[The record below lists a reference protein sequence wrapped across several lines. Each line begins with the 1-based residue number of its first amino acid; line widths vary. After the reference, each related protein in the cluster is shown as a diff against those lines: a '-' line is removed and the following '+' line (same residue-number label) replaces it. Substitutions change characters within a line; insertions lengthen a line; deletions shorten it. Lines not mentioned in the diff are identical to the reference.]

1 MSVLGGGGAGW
12 GPLAALDRHFAAVRP
27 AEVHDADLLQAS
39 VALIVAPDPASLL
52 LIQRAARDGD
62 PWSGQ
67 MALPGGRMGPEDADL
82 RATAMRET
90 LEEVAIPLEAR
101 HYIGQLDD
109 VAPRTPDLPPLM
121 VRPFVFR
128 LPARID
134 PDPCGREVAGAFW
147 IDLSDFTRPG
157 AYGAATFRLR
167 GRGRVFP
174 GYQLASGLVWG
185 MTERIITPLLRGLSL
200 IP

>member
-1 MSVLGGGGAGW
+1 MRARDVPQGRL
-12 GPLAALDRHFAAVRP
+12 LDVLDRHLATVHP
-27 AEVHDADLLQAS
+27 AEVHDPELLQAS
-39 VALIVAPDPASLL
+39 VALIIAPDPVSLL
-52 LIQRAARDGD
+52 LIRRAARAGD

-82 RATAMRET
+82 RSTAMRET
-90 LEEVAIPLEAR
+90 REEVAISLEAS
-101 HYIGQLDD
+101 HYVGQLDD
-109 VAPRTPDLPPLM
+109 VAPRTPELPPLM

-128 LPARID
+128 LASRVD
-134 PDPCGREVAGAFW
+134 PEPCGLEVADAFW
-147 IDLSDFTRPG
+147 IDLSDLTRAG
-157 AYGAATFRLR
+157 AYGAATLELR

-174 GYQLASGLVWG
+174 GYHLSSGLVWG